1 MRFAPV
7 GNSSSTYP
15 TVDIRIEGVSRAVAN
30 LDTLEYNAR
39 RRVVSAAVRAANAV
53 VVRAARVNA
62 PKRSGALS
70 ASIRGSLKLDRST
83 GSLIGTVAF
92 KSTKAQ
98 KRKGMDAFYAHMVI
112 GGTKAHQIPTAHAAA
127 RMRKEKYG
135 GGADMRYAA
144 NRGARARRYAAFE
157 GRVFSRV
164 QHPGIKPNPFMERT
178 AKATF
183 AAAVG
188 AFTAKFAA
196 SMDAEV
202 NKLRRGT

>member
-98 KRKGMDAFYAHMVI
+98 KRKGRDAFYAHMVI
-112 GGTKAHQIPTAHAAA
+112 GGTKLHQIPKAHAVA

-144 NRGARARRYAAFE
+144 NRGTRTRRYAAFE
-157 GRVFSRV
+157 GHVFSRV
-164 QHPGIKPNPFMERT
+164 QHPGIKPNPFMER
-178 AKATF
+178 AAEASF
-183 AAAVG
+183 SAAVA
-188 AFTAKFAA
+188 AFTAKFGGR
-196 SMDAEV
+196 MEAETS
-202 NKLRRGT
+202 KLRRG